1 MLHIAQRRAAGLQV
15 RVGHVCFQPAYS
27 RVSGNAAADGLAAS
41 RSSRVGAQPARQF
54 LGRGEDAIALP
65 GVILPELAG
74 SALSLDALRLMADTG
89 KAWPLVEGTGRIYG
103 LWIVESMSETRTLFF
118 RDGTPRRIE
127 FSLSLKRIDDGLID
141 LLGAASSAVLNVGRK
156 LL

>member
-1 MLHIAQRRAAGLQV
+1 MMLALGMFVFSLRTAAYQEMQRQTDWR
-15 RVGHVCFQPAYS
+15 HPS
-27 RVSGNAAADGLAAS
+27 
-41 RSSRVGAQPARQF
+41 SSRVGARPARQF
-54 LGRGEDAIALP
+54 VGRGDDAITLP

-89 KAWPLVEGTGRIYG
+89 KAWPMVEGSGRIYG
-103 LWIVESMSETRTLFF
+103 LWIIESISETRTLFF

-127 FSLSLKRIDDGLID
+127 FTLSLKRTDDGLVE
-141 LLGAASSAVLNVGRK
+141 LFGVAASTGINLGRK